1 MTLFSRSLLS
11 CALVVRPW
19 MYIVLVSI
27 AALIFVWQL
36 ISVLKRKKD

>member
-1 MTLFSRSLLS
+1 MLFTYFQLKSVLI
-11 CALVVRPW
+11 VEPW

-36 ISVLKRKKD
+36 ISVLKGKKD